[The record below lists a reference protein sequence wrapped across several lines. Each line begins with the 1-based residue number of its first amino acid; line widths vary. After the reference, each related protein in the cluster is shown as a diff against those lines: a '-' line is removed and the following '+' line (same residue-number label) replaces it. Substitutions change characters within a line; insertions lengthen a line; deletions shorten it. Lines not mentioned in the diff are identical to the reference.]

1 MADDK
6 KPWEK
11 AAVENNG
18 KPWEIA
24 SQGGDPIKKKV
35 PTDLQGTGALI
46 TAPKKPQTKLDQLLS
61 QDKSFVYT
69 PGSEEDLA
77 SESNLEDQT
86 EGLLKERQKN
96 APKSFITLPVKKRNP
111 NDPLSVEEIDSNLK
125 KLTADSHKLSKKL
138 ELTESESYGF
148 ANPLARLTKVPP
160 KAVPSDLMGVEFW
173 DNEYAASNAPRV
185 DELTGKTV
193 KQGFEN
199 YAYSREDGLLFDK
212 VTAAPVVLKK
222 VMDDYVNFIQK
233 TQPEKYK
240 FLSLMDR
247 GELTP
252 QEVTQAESNK
262 KLASYLK
269 PYVDKDRAAQAMA
282 KGSSVPVN
290 QMNQVER
297 YNLLMEALN
306 HQSIILNQDYAD
318 MQAAGVA
325 DANEKYSRGRK
336 ALEDLSSQILKS
348 FPDMAKEV
356 EAVKKVQQAK
366 INKQNAADQFYD
378 NYLRQGGFWND
389 PDMGLRMYM
398 AQPVASSLQ
407 DFAAGWATLPRD
419 LGLESASPALAE
431 IVKIGDA
438 IGSEEN
444 VPQLSTAMQE
454 SLVPQVVKGVSDMS
468 LLLLGTK
475 GLGSVMA
482 AGYKPAMFAN
492 SFAMTHDNYYQEAKE
507 AGLSDRDASEH
518 AARSAAL
525 TSALEFISPN
535 QAIVNGFRTSI
546 TGNVIKSLSE
556 GVTLKEA
563 FNTGAKDFLKQVGAE
578 NAQEITQL
586 LGDKA
591 SNYFTNQ
598 MLGKSQLDTEIR
610 ADDIMNTMM
619 VTTAV
624 TGLVTAPGIRNK
636 SSLQRDFMYTA
647 ATNPALAETAI
658 NNAVETN
665 QIDKTQATTLRK
677 KLTDYKSVIDGLP
690 VKLPNAQKAKLAD
703 LVYQKK
709 LLTEQQTESYVDP
722 VFKNTKA
729 AEQKAAEEEIDNE
742 IKTTIND
749 TQEQQGLPGVI
760 EGGETAIET
769 GSIQKEGQETITASG
784 ILQAQEP
791 TVDEPAE
798 QEDLDAY
805 VQRMLEEHKAE
816 DEVAAPK
823 ETAFAEKFYTKKWM
837 DKFGQAKPIAEQPVL
852 TEQQIEETPYGDQ
865 ETADAFEGRVQ
876 DEVNESEAVIE
887 AIEREAE
894 DVGSSQDRARAAEL
908 YGRVTDVI
916 GQKVADLRTRKGYSV
931 ENKEGKLTVLNTEGQ
946 PVKSE
951 KVRQAVLRNY
961 KNTLKVLNDSGI
973 LRVVDQ
979 TGAEVTKPEFTDNLI
994 AKYKATFP
1002 FDQGRTSIEVAET
1015 GDPVELSENPMEL
1028 AAIGTPGAAV
1038 KFKQLTGIEMEEYQE
1053 SVAGKEKKLLTDT
1066 LLEGL
1071 DAIDAFLKDPSGGG
1085 LTALPIPTQ
1094 LLRPVVKAI
1103 KLAVK
1108 AGRPIE
1114 QAIREGRK
1122 LLDELLAGKSP
1133 EEIQTAN
1140 RVFDAMAS
1148 DLGGVQ
1154 KKIQTAKKK
1163 GTEQG
1168 YKFGLAEG
1176 KLAGE
1181 IRGMAEGKKL
1191 GAKEQREKD
1200 RETKRKLQPY
1210 KDAMA
1215 SRKSIKRKIRVKQKG
1230 AKSVFA
1236 NDRNTLKEFIQLDPM
1251 SVSNVEDYND
1261 IANRIKESISN
1272 PLVRAD
1278 GSITR
1283 GGRTISNQEIN
1294 QYIEDQS
1301 KFIEATRIPEQD
1313 PELEQLLQNTDV
1325 SAIPEDALAKK
1336 KKALEDLVAGKLSD
1350 VKSVFDTIELT
1361 PLEKK
1366 IWNGLQKVDV
1376 TKLSI
1381 PQLATFNNVM
1391 DNIIVNDSLA
1401 GAGIISSLSEAQSRA
1416 PKIAEVLSKFGTGK
1430 IGDEGSVGK
1439 LGKLTRMVRR
1449 SAYPLPTTMQRL
1461 AIMNEQ
1467 ASDLQNLLGMTE
1479 LFSGNSDIDLK
1490 ADAIQKGRNDIVD
1503 AMPRDIRSTIDEVKQ
1518 RYKRG
1523 AYAFMIINQGGSVE
1537 DINNE
1542 FSRRKSIIKD
1552 QIKVLTQATDANYQE
1567 QGKILQEIYDEL
1579 GAEKANNYTELTPD
1593 KYTKQLVDYFIE
1605 QGGAV
1610 RDDLFEHSTLYND
1623 VAPVPNN
1630 NHTSTSYVNYGE
1642 QLNSETIG
1650 EIGESQFNKDQVFEG
1665 GSRTTMA
1672 LQKNHKLPRNKSGNV
1687 TKLLN
1692 LDFDN
1697 VQSRKIREALYE
1709 IKTQD
1714 ARILFNQLM
1723 EMPEVEKALGGKSN
1737 KDALIRGMK
1746 STIEAQMRSAP
1757 DAPVIKEINSY
1768 INTLSARG
1776 VRIALQGLLQPA
1788 KQVPSVFI
1796 GYAIRN
1802 PKMIGEI
1809 FNFRKTDNNLYKY
1822 GTILTRKGMQAG
1834 YQRQQPVSDISKAEV
1849 RKFVSRMIKA
1859 SGIPKLKEEVLDRIS
1874 DIMMKPLINSDNWI
1888 AKQAWKGYYKQ
1899 YRVYNQLES
1908 NFDWAV
1914 EEKNPDP
1921 QASAFAE
1928 QMIDVTQNPSDY
1940 SKMGPALRDAQ
1951 GSILKNLYVPL
1962 SSFAITQRGR
1972 IGADIQKIRKAPT
1985 NMEGYQGLAATMS
1998 EAMAF
2003 NAVKIY
2009 LLSIVGGV
2017 AYKGLLE
2024 VLGYSDDE
2032 EKDENKVPELLAKS
2046 LADFTLSGFGSVADY
2061 YGKKRIND
2069 LYSVMTGDEKPVI
2082 PVYTPPPGQTDLGAL
2097 GLYGTVPQSM
2107 MEGYDDFYKWW
2118 TGKTPAIIEKGGLKH
2133 TDDIGQLNQK
2143 QRNAMFV
2150 FGMYELMKVSGL
2162 SEQTVNSAMAKAK
2175 RLVDKE
2181 IRKEQ
2186 GSETLLPIGKVGDLY
2201 RKSDSGGGRSRVKR
2215 ERKER
2220 TRRNRR

>member
-247 GELTP
+247 GELTS

-366 INKQNAADQFYD
+366 INKQDAADQFYD

-784 ILQAQEP
+784 ILQAHEP

-816 DEVAAPK
+816 DEVAGPE

-908 YGRVTDVI
+908 YGRVGDVI

-961 KNTLKVLNDSGI
+961 KNTLKVLNDSGT
-973 LRVVDQ
+973 LRVVDE
-979 TGAEVTKPEFTDNLI
+979 TGAEVTKPEFTENLI

-1028 AAIGTPGAAV
+1028 AAIGTPEAAV
-1038 KFKQLTGIEMEEYQE
+1038 KFKQLTGIDMAEYNAPKVSDEQKTLRDRFNKSIDEVIKSFDKMTGSFIVPPQVIKAALRVVKTAVNAGFTIEEAVSKGVEAIKKSQWFKA
-1053 SVAGKEKKLLTDT
+1053 AGNPE
-1066 LLEGL
+1066 
-1071 DAIDAFLKDPSGGG
+1071 DAIKQFTGTVQKAKDISEG
-1085 LTALPIPTQ
+1085 TE
-1094 LLRPVVKAI
+1094 
-1103 KLAVK
+1103 
-1108 AGRPIE
+1108 PIE
-1114 QAIREGRK
+1114 KTPNEDRKALSAAKKGRK
-1122 LLDELLAGKSP
+1122 QISK
-1133 EEIQTAN
+1133 
-1140 RVFDAMAS
+1140 
-1148 DLGGVQ
+1148 
-1154 KKIQTAKKK
+1154 
-1163 GTEQG
+1163 
-1168 YKFGLAEG
+1168 
-1176 KLAGE
+1176 
-1181 IRGMAEGKKL
+1181 
-1191 GAKEQREKD
+1191 
-1200 RETKRKLQPY
+1200 
-1210 KDAMA
+1210 
-1215 SRKSIKRKIRVKQKG
+1215 KIRVKQKG
-1230 AKSVFA
+1230 AVSVFA
-1236 NDRNTLKEFIQLDPM
+1236 NDRNTLKEFIKLDPRE
-1251 SVSNVEDYND
+1251 VSDVNEYND
-1261 IANRIKESISN
+1261 LVNRIKESLNN
-1272 PLVRAD
+1272 PIIRSD
-1278 GSITR
+1278 GSIKR
-1283 GGRTISNQEIN
+1283 GGRVISNNEISQYIDKEQKFIKAQRDQKAREEYAALLEEGISIEEILAGEIN
-1294 QYIEDQS
+1294 EAALKPDTREVKRQAIRGLVEKKLGALSAFVKQKEDGESIYSDWTDNEKKLWDQLSTIDTDISITDLVSLNNVLENVATNESLDGAGKLAMLAEAQKVVPEVEKLLEDIEPGNISKGISNVRNVAYSLPLMVERITLNTKKAAELNRLLGLQELFAENSAIDKRMEQLTKEVMDMKRKMEDPDSLKNRFTRGMYAFLIRNKGGDISDIESEFARKKSIIEDQI
-1301 KFIEATRIPEQD
+1301 KT
-1313 PELEQLLQNTDV
+1313 
-1325 SAIPEDALAKK
+1325 
-1336 KKALEDLVAGKLSD
+1336 
-1350 VKSVFDTIELT
+1350 LT
-1361 PLEKK
+1361 
-1366 IWNGLQKVDV
+1366 
-1376 TKLSI
+1376 S
-1381 PQLATFNNVM
+1381 
-1391 DNIIVNDSLA
+1391 
-1401 GAGIISSLSEAQSRA
+1401 
-1416 PKIAEVLSKFGTGK
+1416 
-1430 IGDEGSVGK
+1430 
-1439 LGKLTRMVRR
+1439 
-1449 SAYPLPTTMQRL
+1449 
-1461 AIMNEQ
+1461 
-1467 ASDLQNLLGMTE
+1467 
-1479 LFSGNSDIDLK
+1479 
-1490 ADAIQKGRNDIVD
+1490 
-1503 AMPRDIRSTIDEVKQ
+1503 
-1518 RYKRG
+1518 
-1523 AYAFMIINQGGSVE
+1523 
-1537 DINNE
+1537 
-1542 FSRRKSIIKD
+1542 
-1552 QIKVLTQATDANYQE
+1552 ATDTALQE
-1567 QGKILQEIYDEL
+1567 QGKLIQEIYDGMGINEATTYEDLKIDTDNKAIVDKFKQEATLFRDEL
-1579 GAEKANNYTELTPD
+1579 DEHSRLYNNQGITPENNYTS
-1593 KYTKQLVDYFIE
+1593 V
-1605 QGGAV
+1605 
-1610 RDDLFEHSTLYND
+1610 
-1623 VAPVPNN
+1623 
-1630 NHTSTSYVNYGE
+1630 SYQNLGE
-1642 QLNSETIG
+1642 QIEEGLADV
-1650 EIGESQFNKDQVFEG
+1650 ESSAYNRDIFQG
-1665 GSRTTMA
+1665 ASRTTLA
-1672 LQKNHKLPRNKSGNV
+1672 TRDNWGLPRDSSGKVNKI
-1687 TKLLN
+1687 LN

-1697 VQSRKIREALYE
+1697 VQARKIREALYE
-1709 IKTQD
+1709 IGTQN
-1714 ARILFNQLM
+1714 ARVKFSKLVNN
-1723 EMPEVEKALGGKSN
+1723 PKVVKALGGEGN
-1737 KDALIRGMK
+1737 KDAMVRGVK
-1746 STIEAQMRSAP
+1746 SSVEAQLRIMPFKPAVKAINNIVDFFSAKG
-1757 DAPVIKEINSY
+1757 A
-1768 INTLSARG
+1768 
-1776 VRIALQGLLQPA
+1776 RIALGSISQPFN
-1788 KQVPSVFI
+1788 QVPSVWANAAFNL
-1796 GYAIRN
+1796 GPARA
-1802 PKMIGEI
+1802 GEMWI
-1809 FNFRKTDNNLYKY
+1809 YPQNIPDGLFKY
-1822 GTILTRKGMQAG
+1822 GTILSRKGMRGG
-1834 YQRQQPVSDISKAEV
+1834 YQRQLAPADIEKAKSMSYKIMESLPVKLPRKVAEV
-1849 RKFVSRMIKA
+1849 AAEF
-1859 SGIPKLKEEVLDRIS
+1859 
-1874 DIMMKPLINSDNWI
+1874 MMRPLIYSDYFI
-1888 AKQAWKGYYKQ
+1888 AKRSWMAYYKKF
-1899 YRVYNQLES
+1899 RES
-1908 NFDWAV
+1908 DQGVKDFDWQKEAAD
-1914 EEKNPDP
+1914 PDP

-1928 QMIDVTQNPSDY
+1928 QMLDRTQNVSEY
-1940 SKMGPALRDAQ
+1940 SKQ
-1951 GSILKNLYVPL
+1951 GAAMRRTGTSWDIIKNMMLPF
-1962 SSFAITQRGR
+1962 SGFAVNQRGR
-1972 IGADIQKIRKAPT
+1972 IYNDLNKIKADPK
-1985 NMEGYQGLAATMS
+1985 NMEAYQSLGGTMA
-1998 EAMAF
+1998 EVAGF
-2003 NAVKIY
+2003 NAVKLYGMYWVTTTLGSLVAAGLGFDTEDREDPDKLMKLGARTIKDMMVSGMGSGMEY
-2009 LLSIVGGV
+2009 LASDLINKG
-2017 AYKGLLE
+2017 YKE
-2024 VLGYSDDE
+2024 
-2032 EKDENKVPELLAKS
+2032 
-2046 LADFTLSGFGSVADY
+2046 LSGKDTDVLPIYNPEGFDY
-2061 YGKKRIND
+2061 QI
-2069 LYSVMTGDEKPVI
+2069 
-2082 PVYTPPPGQTDLGAL
+2082 LGM
-2097 GLYGTVPQSM
+2097 YGTVPEATDEM
-2107 MEGYDDFYKWW
+2107 AADFKAWW
-2118 TGKTPAIIEKGGLKH
+2118 TGKTPAIVKGGPKYVEAEGNLSE
-2133 TDDIGQLNQK
+2133 
-2143 QRNAMFV
+2143 RERRAMAI
-2150 FGMYELMKVSGL
+2150 FGMYEFLKIAGFSDQL
-2162 SEQTVNSAMAKAK
+2162 VNSAMRKAK
-2175 RLVDKE
+2175 STVERQ
-2181 IRKEQ
+2181 IRKRE
-2186 GSETLLPIGKVGDLY
+2186 GTTYDMTMGIPGEAYK
-2201 RKSDSGGGRSRVKR
+2201 KEDSGGGRSRVKR